1 MKDKI
6 IDKMQNH
13 FGEAICKNSGNLEVM
28 RHDVWI
34 VLKHIVRND
43 TEILEQQHDYCP
55 KDDSCNF

>member
-1 MKDKI
+1 M

-28 RHDVWI
+28 RPDVWI
-34 VLKHIVRND
+34 VLKHMVRND

-55 KDDSCNF
+55 KDESCNF

>member
-6 IDKMQNH
+6 IDKVQNH

-34 VLKHIVRND
+34 VLKHMVRND
-43 TEILEQQHDYCP
+43 TGILEQQHDYCP
-55 KDDSCNF
+55 KDGPCNF

>member
-1 MKDKI
+1 
-6 IDKMQNH
+6 MQNH

>member
-1 MKDKI
+1 
-6 IDKMQNH
+6 MQNH

-34 VLKHIVRND
+34 VIKHMVRND
-43 TEILEQQHDYCP
+43 TEILEQQHDYWP